1 MYVTKVNILFGTIN
15 VYTMAFNRG
24 RIMYVTPISK
34 GSKKKKK
41 IKGFI

>member
-1 MYVTKVNILFGTIN
+1 
-15 VYTMAFNRG
+15 MAFNRG

-41 IKGFI
+41 KKKSKDLFKLI